1 MSFFMTFVSCVVCVK
16 CDMQERLISPA
27 LIPLNPNLGVKTESV
42 RDFLPVTKGS
52 ANQSQPPQRLKAI
65 K

>member
-1 MSFFMTFVSCVVCVK
+1 MCVK

-27 LIPLNPNLGVKTESV
+27 LIPLSPNLGVKTESV

-52 ANQSQPPQRLKAI
+52 ANQSQPPRRLKVI

>member
-1 MSFFMTFVSCVVCVK
+1 MTFLPRVVCVK

-27 LIPLNPNLGVKTESV
+27 LIPFNPNLGVKTESV
-42 RDFLPVTKGS
+42 WDFLPVAKGS
-52 ANQSQPPQRLKAI
+52 TNQSQLPQRLKAI